1 MIISRIIKFQ
11 ITATPEK
18 IDYFYKNLYELTC
31 KNSTAKKL
39 TYIFAMENTKYSF
52 IEKDGVIIGADII
65 VPFVFSARTE
75 GMTPDDIWNY
85 EFLKQLVHAVE
96 SSGLRFL
103 YSDPI
108 KERKFTIDTSYNFW
122 ME

>member
-1 MIISRIIKFQ
+1 MDDATKLERIREFYERNHCTTKRLGS
-11 ITATPEK
+11 TTKRTKKYAEK
-18 IDYFYKNLYELTC
+18 
-31 KNSTAKKL
+31 
-39 TYIFAMENTKYSF
+39 NTKYRF
-52 IEKDGVIIGADII
+52 IKKDGVIIGADII
-65 VPFVFSARTE
+65 VPIRFSAGSE
-75 GMTPDDIWNY
+75 LKPDDIWNY

-103 YSDPI
+103 SSDPI